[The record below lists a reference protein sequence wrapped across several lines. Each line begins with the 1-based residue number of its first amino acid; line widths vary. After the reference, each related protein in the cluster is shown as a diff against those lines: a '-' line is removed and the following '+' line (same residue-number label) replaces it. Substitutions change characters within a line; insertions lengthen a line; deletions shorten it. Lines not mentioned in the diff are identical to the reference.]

1 MSQQLFQG
9 FLEINTMISFGV
21 MLLVGLLGGQVAHN
35 TRYFPRILG
44 YIFFGFILGPHV
56 TGILSNKLIM
66 FATIFKEIAI
76 GLILFELGLQINLK
90 FLIENSAIIWAVFLQ
105 GILVFSLVSLG
116 MHICYISWSVSA
128 LCGAIAIS
136 ISPAIT
142 LLIVNEYNA
151 KGKIISFSLI
161 LTALNNIVS
170 FLAYAL
176 VVTIVQHGNNKHG
189 NLYETLIEWLYPIC
203 RMLGSVILA
212 CISSV
217 IMIEIGR
224 YIGKKE
230 NMQFVLL
237 IGMLTLL
244 LGLSKMLWVSSYL
257 TMLIFGISTFN
268 LDRRQDLMEVEL
280 GLLGE
285 IFVVILFVMV
295 GANLHIEYF
304 LKSGWIV
311 LFFMVLRSVGN
322 MLPVFFLHKL
332 INFNMRQCFS
342 MGITF
347 LPMAGIAIALLD
359 TTQFL
364 AEKHY
369 DLLSF
374 IVLPAV
380 ALLEIIGPITTIF
393 GLRYSGELDSRYKIE
408 H

>member
-1 MSQQLFQG
+1 MSQKLFHG

-21 MLLVGLLGGQVAHN
+21 MLLVGLLGGQIAHN
-35 TRYFPRILG
+35 TRYFPRIMG
-44 YIFFGFILGPHV
+44 YIIFGFILGPHC
-56 TGILSNKLIM
+56 TAILSNKLIL
-66 FATIFKEIAI
+66 FSVIFKEIAI

-90 FLIENSAIIWAVFLQ
+90 FLKENPAIMRAVLSQ
-105 GILVFSLVSLG
+105 GILVFTFVLLGLHVFHVSWE
-116 MHICYISWSVSA
+116 ISA
-128 LCGAIAIS
+128 LCGAIGIS

-142 LLIVNEYNA
+142 LLIANEYNA
-151 KGKIISFSLI
+151 KGRIISFSLI

-176 VVTIVQHGNNKHG
+176 VVTIVQVGNNKHI
-189 NLYETLIEWLYPIC
+189 NLSETLIEWLYPIC

-217 IMIEIGR
+217 IMIGIGR

-230 NMQFVLL
+230 NMQFILL

-244 LGLSKMLWVSSYL
+244 LGLSEMLWVSPYL
-257 TMLIFGISTFN
+257 TMLIFGISAFN
-268 LDRRQDLMEVEL
+268 LDRKKDLMEVEL
-280 GLLGE
+280 GFLGE
-285 IFVVILFVMV
+285 IFIVILFVMV
-295 GANLHIEYF
+295 GANLHVEYF

-311 LFFMVLRSVGN
+311 LFFIALRSAGN
-322 MLPVFFLHKL
+322 MLPVFFLHRL

-364 AEKHY
+364 AEKRY

-374 IVLPAV
+374 IILPAV
-380 ALLEIIGPITTIF
+380 ALLEIIGPITTIL
-393 GLRYSGELDSRYKIE
+393 GLRYSGELDSKHDIE